1 MTAAR
6 YDLTI
11 DQGSDFSLTLTIKE
25 NGTAKDLSGW
35 HGRASFRKTLDGS
48 KTGDFVVNI
57 IGAGGVARASD
68 TKEQPTAHHGKLEFK
83 LPYATSALVQAG
95 TYFYDLEIFYNDN
108 ADPTVGTPSAVSRIM
123 GGSVNLRREVTR

>member
-35 HGRASFRKTLDGS
+35 HGRAAFRKTLDGS
-48 KTGDFVVNI
+48 KIGDFVIKI
-57 IGAGGVARASD
+57 IGAGDVERASD
-68 TKEQPTAHHGKLEFK
+68 TKVQPTAQHGKLLFE
-83 LPYATSALVQAG
+83 LPHSTSVGITAG

-108 ADPTVGTPSAVSRIM
+108 ADSTVGTPSAVSRII
-123 GGSVNLRREVTR
+123 GGTVNLRRGVTR

>member
-35 HGRASFRKTLDGS
+35 HGRASFRKTLDGG
-48 KTGDFVVNI
+48 KTGDFSVQVV
-57 IGAGGVARASD
+57 GANGDPRASN
-68 TKEQPTAHHGKLEFK
+68 TKDQPTAYHGQLLFK
-83 LPYATSALVQAG
+83 LPYATSEGIQAG

-123 GGSVNLRREVTR
+123 GGTVNLRREVTR